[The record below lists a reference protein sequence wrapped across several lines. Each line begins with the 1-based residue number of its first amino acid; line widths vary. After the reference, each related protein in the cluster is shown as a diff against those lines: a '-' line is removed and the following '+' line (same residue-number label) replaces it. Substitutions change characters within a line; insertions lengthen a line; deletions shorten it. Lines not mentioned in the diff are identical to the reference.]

1 MISSIFPVGCA
12 TTDPGYVKATA
23 TKQGISF
30 SFAYPVSYE
39 KLTPDAFEDSGGDPS
54 VSLLYRKP
62 GSTNVKWDKQIY
74 VRACDPLPSRPD
86 AAAWTEEHIK
96 LLENNDATFELIER
110 SAVQIDG
117 INGEMVAYH
126 SSILGNLLSSPHTV
140 CWEAYI
146 DYKGYIWKISV
157 LAIEEIGD
165 QAEPDFE
172 NLINSFEFLD

>member
-30 SFAYPVSYE
+30 SFEYPVSYE
-39 KLTPDAFEDSGGDPS
+39 KLTPDAFEDTGGDPS
-54 VSLLYRKP
+54 VSLLYAIP
-62 GSTNVKWDKQIY
+62 GSIMEKADKQIY
-74 VRACDPLPSRPD
+74 IRPCDPIPSRPD
-86 AAAWTEEHIK
+86 ATAWTEEHIK
-96 LLENNDATFELIER
+96 LLENNDPRFELIER
-110 SAVQIDG
+110 SAVQVAGIDG
-117 INGEMVAYH
+117 QMVAYH
-126 SSILGNLLSSPHTV
+126 SSVLGNYLNSPNLT
-140 CWEAYI
+140 CWDAYI
-146 DYKGYIWKISV
+146 DYQGYIWKISV